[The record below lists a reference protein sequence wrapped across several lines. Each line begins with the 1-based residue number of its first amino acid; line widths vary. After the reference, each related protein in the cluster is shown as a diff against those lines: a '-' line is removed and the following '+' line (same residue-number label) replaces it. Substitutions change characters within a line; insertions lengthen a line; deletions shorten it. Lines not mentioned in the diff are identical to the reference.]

1 MKNSFLIL
9 VLSFFST
16 SLGWGVVTL
25 PNVIGNNMVL
35 QRDLPVPIWGWAE
48 PGEQVN
54 VSFDGQSKTTLADGG
69 LALLGAVQHGVACPP
84 MCQPAGRNCQR
95 QLSADSSL

>member
-1 MKNSFLIL
+1 MKTSFLFL

-35 QRDLPVPIWGWAE
+35 QRDLPLPIWGWA
-48 PGEQVN
+48 
-54 VSFDGQSKTTLADGG
+54 
-69 LALLGAVQHGVACPP
+69 
-84 MCQPAGRNCQR
+84 
-95 QLSADSSL
+95 